1 MSTGSVCIYGRT
13 KIGKTSDVLNMFQD
27 AYVICTEAE
36 ALAPVTH
43 QFGFTPAH
51 TELLDSNDPYT
62 DMLNVIEHNVRPA
75 IASGAHTAVVM
86 DSGTAFGSR
95 LFKHLDRKFRSD
107 GRKVYPKFDH
117 QFRDVMTQ
125 LLTLPVWVVV
135 IFHEQEPKASESRFV
150 RGGPRTGG
158 SASLVE
164 DIGGM
169 FRLVMRGAAVQGPG
183 GIQRAYMCDSLSP
196 QWVQGDAYGA
206 TSKQQPMDLRPIV
219 WRIVRPDEVMPD
231 SMKTPKPYR
240 VVEVEE
246 CGMGMLGN
254 GAAAS

>member
-51 TELLDSNDPYT
+51 TELLESNDPYT

-75 IASGAHTAVVM
+75 VASGAHTAVVM

-95 LFKHLDRKFRSD
+95 
-107 GRKVYPKFDH
+107 
-117 QFRDVMTQ
+117 
-125 LLTLPVWVVV
+125 LPVWVVV